1 MEQFMYNSILD
12 NSYIGIVTIL
22 DYEMPI
28 QECLSKI
35 FLNKKNV
42 ENKKLIVD
50 LALKVGLTKYR
61 FVSYNISEKGKVLI
75 NTSTYICPQ
84 EEIVKMANSFIR
96 KNKELFSYSVL
107 SYKMLNTLMSDND

>member
-1 MEQFMYNSILD
+1 MYNSILD
-12 NSYIGIVTIL
+12 NLYIGIVTIF

-28 QECLSKI
+28 QEYLSKI
-35 FLNKKNV
+35 SLNKKNV
-42 ENKKLIVD
+42 GKKKLIVD

-61 FVSYNISEKGKVLI
+61 FVSYDISEKGKVLI

-107 SYKMLNTLMSDND
+107 SRKMLNKLMVDDN